1 MAVLEEKQAYAF
13 PRKLYNFQ
21 PFMNRGRPQLFIKLD
36 PKIGNLS
43 FQDPNKLND

>member
-36 PKIGNLS
+36 PKIRES
-43 FQDPNKLND
+43 FVSGLEQAQ